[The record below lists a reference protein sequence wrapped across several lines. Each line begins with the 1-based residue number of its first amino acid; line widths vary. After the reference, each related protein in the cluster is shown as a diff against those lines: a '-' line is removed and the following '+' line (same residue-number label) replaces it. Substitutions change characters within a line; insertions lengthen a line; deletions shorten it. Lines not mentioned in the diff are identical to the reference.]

1 MRSNDPESG
10 SGFAAYKEGLTRKQF
25 LKRGFGTVGFLAL
38 YSNGFGSIAR
48 HIKLPEY
55 GFGDEISELIK
66 KMTLSEKVSQLQY
79 DAPAIPRLGIPEY
92 NWWNECLHGVARAG
106 LATVFPQAIGL
117 AATWNAPLLHRVT
130 NAISDEARAKHH
142 AFVDRGLRQI
152 YMGLTFW
159 SPNINIVRDP
169 RWGRGQE
176 TYGEDPYLTG
186 TMAEAFI
193 KGLQGDD
200 PKYYKVV
207 ATAKHFAVYNGPEPM
222 RHKIDVEVSDRDLWE
237 TYLPAFEM
245 SVTDAKVASVM
256 CAYNSLRGMPC
267 CGNNPLLESIL
278 RDKWDFKGYVVSD
291 CGAIGDFYQKG
302 HHQVVSTPEKAAA
315 LALSNGTDLNC
326 GATFPH
332 LVKATKEGI
341 VNEKDIDRSLTRL
354 LEARFRL
361 GMLGKS
367 KDDPYANIPYSVV
380 DSQAHKDLAHQ
391 MARESIVL
399 LKNEPAGSSQK
410 PLLPLSKNIGSV
422 AVIGPNANNYWT
434 MLGNYHGTPSSLS
447 TPLDGIKDTVSTQTN
462 IHFSVGCELADGIP
476 QLHPVE
482 SEYLIPSHGKGNG
495 LYAEYFD
502 NKDFKGKPSI
512 TRVDPSVDFIWLDNT
527 PVSGKMAAEF
537 SVRWTG
543 KIKAPATGTYV
554 MDLLAMRSMNGYKLY
569 VDGKLLKKKG
579 VYGKERGHESV
590 NVPMQAGKTYDVRIE
605 YFNMGPDPQIHFIW
619 HMPGKDLLV
628 EAKDAVRK
636 SDVAVLCMGLNSQI
650 EGEEMKIE
658 VDGFNG
664 GDRTKLILPQTQINL
679 IKEIAGMG
687 KPVVLVLMSGGA
699 VSIGPVREKIP
710 AMLEAWYGGQ
720 AGGKALAE
728 VLFGDYNP
736 AGRLP
741 VTFYESVDDL
751 PEFTNYSM
759 NNRTYK
765 YFKGELFYPFGY
777 GLSYTRFTYSDLK
790 VPHSINKG
798 IPMEVTVG
806 VTNAG
811 ERDGDEVVQLYVSHP
826 GAKMHNPTRSLQ
838 GFRRIHIKAGETQQV
853 TFHLTPKQL
862 AIINEQGNPV
872 QPDGMVRISVGGKQP
887 GFSGRTDA
895 KTTSVI
901 EKEVNV
907 S

>member
-1 MRSNDPESG
+1 MKHEPN
-10 SGFAAYKEGLTRKQF
+10 
-25 LKRGFGTVGFLAL
+25 
-38 YSNGFGSIAR
+38 I
-48 HIKLPEY
+48 
-55 GFGDEISELIK
+55 
-66 KMTLSEKVSQLQY
+66 M
-79 DAPAIPRLGIPEY
+79 
-92 NWWNECLHGVARAG
+92 
-106 LATVFPQAIGL
+106 
-117 AATWNAPLLHRVT
+117 PLL
-130 NAISDEARAKHH
+130 IW
-142 AFVDRGLRQI
+142 GLRQI

-186 TMAEAFI
+186 TMAKSFI
-193 KGLQGDD
+193 KGLQGDNPD
-200 PKYYKVV
+200 YYKVV

-222 RHKIDVEVSDRDLWE
+222 RHKIDVEVNDHDLWE

-245 SVTDAKVASVM
+245 SVKEAEVASVM

-278 RDKWDFKGYVVSD
+278 RDKWNFKGYVVSD

-326 GATFPH
+326 GSTFPH
-332 LVKATKEGI
+332 LVKATKDGI

-354 LEARFRL
+354 LEARYRL
-361 GMLGKS
+361 GMLGNS
-367 KDDPYANIPYSVV
+367 KDDPYSNIPYSVV
-380 DSQAHKDLAHQ
+380 DSKNHRDLALQ

-399 LKNEPAGSSQK
+399 LKNEPSGSSQK
-410 PLLPLSKNIGSV
+410 PLLPLNKKISSV

-434 MLGNYHGTPSSLS
+434 MLGNYHGTPGSVS
-447 TPLDGIKDTVSTQTN
+447 TPLDGIKNMVSGQTKV
-462 IHFSVGCELADGIP
+462 HFSVGCEIASGIP

-482 SEYLIPSHGKGNG
+482 NEYLFPSHGEGNG

-502 NKDFKGKPSI
+502 NKDFKGKPSF
-512 TRVDPSVDFIWLDNT
+512 TRVDHNVNFVWLDHT

-537 SVRWTG
+537 SVRWSG

-554 MDLLAMRSMNGYKLY
+554 MDLLAMRSMNEYRLY
-569 VDGKLLKKKG
+569 INGKLLKKKG

-590 NVPMQAGKTYDVRIE
+590 NVPMKAGKTYEVKIE
-605 YFNMGPDPQIHFIW
+605 YSNMGPDPQIHFNW
-619 HMPGKDLLV
+619 HIPGKNLLA
-628 EAKDAVRK
+628 EAKEAARK
-636 SDVAVLCMGLNSQI
+636 SDVAILCMGLNSQI

-664 GDRTKLILPQTQINL
+664 GDRTKLILPETQINL
-679 IKEIAGMG
+679 IKEIAGIG

-699 VSIGPVREKIP
+699 VSIGPVHDKIP
-710 AMLEAWYGGQ
+710 SVLEAWYGGQ
-720 AGGKALAE
+720 SGGQALAE

-741 VTFYESVDDL
+741 VTFYESVNDL
-751 PEFTNYSM
+751 PEFTDYSM

-765 YFKGELFYPFGY
+765 YYNGEPFYPFGY
-777 GLSYTRFTYSDLK
+777 GLSYTRFTYSDFQVPPAIEKGKMLEVK
-790 VPHSINKG
+790 VN
-798 IPMEVTVG
+798 
-806 VTNAG
+806 VTNTG
-811 ERDGDEVVQLYVSHP
+811 DRDGDEVVQLYVSHSGTNMPQTSTIAP
-826 GAKMHNPTRSLQ
+826 GLQ
-838 GFRRIHIKAGETQQV
+838 TNSFKNRRTQQV
-853 TFHLTPKQL
+853 TFHLTAKQL
-862 AIINEQGNPV
+862 AIIDNQGIPV
-872 QPDGMVRISVGGKQP
+872 QPDGTIKISAGGKQP
-887 GFSGRTDA
+887 GFTGRTDA

-901 EKEVNV
+901 EKVIKV